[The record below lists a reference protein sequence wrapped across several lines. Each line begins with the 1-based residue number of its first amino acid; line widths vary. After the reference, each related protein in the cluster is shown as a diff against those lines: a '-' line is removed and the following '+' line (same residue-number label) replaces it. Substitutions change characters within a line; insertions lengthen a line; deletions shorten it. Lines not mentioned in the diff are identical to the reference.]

1 MKAKSNHPSE
11 YPLVDLV
18 IRNGYVITMDA
29 QGTRY
34 RSADIA
40 VQQGKIVSLG
50 PTLDVRGTN
59 EIDAKGNAVLPGLI
73 DCHMHET
80 LLRGLCE
87 DLPLMQWLN
96 EICFPKDHSE
106 RPEHIRAAAYMN
118 QLEMIRGGVT
128 TFIDIFRF
136 PFEAAA
142 VAERSG
148 LRAIFSPQVI
158 DDPVGVGETLE
169 SNLAFVREWQ
179 DRVPGRIFTW
189 FGPHAIYSCTSQT
202 LKTIR
207 DLAEQYDVG
216 IHTHLAETKDEVD
229 LCLKQ
234 YGKTPVEYL
243 HDLGLLSPRLL
254 VAHAIHLTDGDI
266 QLLAEHDVAASYN
279 PSSNM
284 KLADGVARVPELM
297 AAGVRLG
304 LGTDSNLSNNNLDMF
319 EEMRIG
325 AALQKLWRNDPVS
338 MPCELILQLA
348 TNRAADCLGLG
359 QQIGSLEVGK
369 QADIIV
375 VNLHAP
381 HMWPILPEPRSN
393 VLEQLVYS
401 ASSGDVLTTIV
412 DGKILMRDRSV
423 LTLDEAPVEQMV
435 NQAAQDLVQSAG
447 LEERLV
453 RIAERRKAG

>member
-1 MKAKSNHPSE
+1 MKAKSKQASE
-11 YPLVDLV
+11 RPLVDLV

-29 QGTRY
+29 RGTRY
-34 RSADIA
+34 SSADIA
-40 VQQGKIVSLG
+40 VQQGSIVSLG
-50 PTLDVRGTN
+50 SSLEVLGKK
-59 EIDAKGNAVLPGLI
+59 EIDARGNAVLPGLI

-96 EICFPKDHSE
+96 DICFPKDHAE

-118 QLEMIRGGVT
+118 QLEMIRGGIT

-136 PFEAAA
+136 PLEAAA

-179 DRVPGRIFTW
+179 GRVPGRIFTW
-189 FGPHAIYSCTSQT
+189 FGPHAIYSCTPQT
-202 LKTIR
+202 LKAIR
-207 DLAEQYDVG
+207 DFAEQYDVG

-266 QLLAEHDVAASYN
+266 RLLAEHDVAASYN

-325 AALQKLWRNDPVS
+325 ATLQKLWRNDPQS
-338 MPCELILQLA
+338 MPCEQLLQLA

-359 QQIGSLEVGK
+359 RQIGSLEVGK
-369 QADIIV
+369 RADIIV

-401 ASSGDVLTTIV
+401 ANAGDVLTTIV
-412 DGKILMRDRSV
+412 DGKILMQDRIV
-423 LTLDEAPVEQMV
+423 LTLDEAPVEQIV